1 VRNVARVDHPR
12 NQRIGSTGQLIP
24 LKDNIRLARFPLVTI
39 ALIGANVVVYL
50 LAIGHGG
57 SLIGGPSA
65 VTIVRYGAIPYEFSH
80 WGQHCALGL
89 AGLGQAVLCS
99 GQPGVTGSAG
109 AQPATWETAFS
120 AMFLHANIL
129 HIAGNMVFLGVFG
142 MSVEDRMGRLRFLCF
157 YLLGGLAAL
166 GLQVAIAPGSAEPTL
181 GASGAIAA
189 VLGAYILLYPRAR
202 ILTVVILIF
211 FFTLVELPAWA
222 MLVLWFAFDGV
233 LGALGVATPF
243 GGGAGVAYYA
253 HIGGFAF
260 GLLVALAFVRRAQPR
275 PPGGA
280 APGGLGQPAAG

>member
-1 VRNVARVDHPR
+1 
-12 NQRIGSTGQLIP
+12 LIP

-39 ALIGANVVVYL
+39 ALILANVVVYL
-50 LAIGHGG
+50 VAISHGG
-57 SLIGGPSA
+57 SIIGGPS
-65 VTIVRYGAIPYEFSH
+65 VETIVRYGAIPYEFSH

-89 AGLGQAVLCS
+89 AGLGQAVLCT
-99 GQPGVTGSAG
+99 GQPGVTGSPG
-109 AQPATWETAFS
+109 PQPATWETAFS

-129 HIAGNMVFLGVFG
+129 HIAGNMIFLGVFG
-142 MSVEDRMGRLRFLCF
+142 MTVEDRMGRLRFLCF

-166 GLQVAIAPGSAEPTL
+166 GLQIAVAPNSVDPTL

-211 FFTLVELPAWA
+211 FFTLVELPAWV

-233 LGALGVATPF
+233 LGALGVSTPF

-260 GLLVALAFVRRAQPR
+260 GLLVAFAFVRRAR
-275 PPGGA
+275 AGPPAGSPDEGVGQA
-280 APGGLGQPAAG
+280 ATG